1 MGSSRATDTKQ
12 WAYVA
17 RTFLNGELHLACPMC
32 RTEKIQVNEVPKTLE
47 EFVKKEPLGDESVTT
62 KLRIKPGETGLP

>member
-1 MGSSRATDTKQ
+1 
-12 WAYVA
+12 
-17 RTFLNGELHLACPMC
+17 MC
-32 RTEKIQVNEVPKTLE
+32 RKEKIQVNEVPKTLE